1 MRMKH
6 ERMKFPCSSGM
17 VSSTITI
24 HTHDAYACLE
34 KEKTNTTDAS
44 SVSDFLNCRVGLFEP
59 SHVASGK
66 PVAQKS

>member
-17 VSSTITI
+17 VSSTI

-44 SVSDFLNCRVGLFEP
+44 SVSAFLNLRVGLFEP
-59 SHVASGK
+59 SHAASGK
-66 PVAQKS
+66 SGAQKS